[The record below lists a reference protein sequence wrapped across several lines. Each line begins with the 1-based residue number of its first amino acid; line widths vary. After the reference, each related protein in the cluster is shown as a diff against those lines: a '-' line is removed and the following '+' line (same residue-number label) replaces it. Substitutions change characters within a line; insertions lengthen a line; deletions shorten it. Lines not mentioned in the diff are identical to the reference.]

1 MRHLVRYFL
10 RGLIVFVPAVVSVLV
25 LWNVFLKLDGLLGIP
40 FPGAGFV
47 ATVAAVTLVGFL
59 ASNFVTQRAFEVLDG
74 IFRRVPFVKLVYGS
88 VRDLVNAFVGERK
101 GFDRPVA
108 VALAGEDGP
117 RLVGFATR
125 ETLEAPGL
133 EALVAV
139 YVPQSYA
146 FAGHVLLVPR
156 SRVTPLS
163 STSADTMAFI
173 VSGGVSGRLRPA
185 A

>member
-25 LWNVFLKLDGLLGIP
+25 LWTVFLKVDGLLGIP

-59 ASNFVTQRAFEVLDG
+59 ASNFVTQRAFELLDRV
-74 IFRRVPFVKLVYGS
+74 FQRVPFVKLVYGS
-88 VRDLVNAFVGERK
+88 VRDLVNAFVGDRK
-101 GFDRPVA
+101 GFDRPVS
-108 VALAGEDGP
+108 VELAGADGP

-125 ETLEAPGL
+125 EALEAPGL
-133 EALVAV
+133 EELVAV

-156 SRVTPLS
+156 SRVTPLA

>member
-25 LWNVFLKLDGLLGIP
+25 LWTVFLKVDGLLGIP

-59 ASNFVTQRAFEVLDG
+59 ASNFVTQRAFELLDRV
-74 IFRRVPFVKLVYGS
+74 FQRVPFVKLVYGS
-88 VRDLVNAFVGERK
+88 VRDLVNAFVGDRK
-101 GFDRPVA
+101 GFDRPVS
-108 VALAGEDGP
+108 VELAGAGGP

-133 EALVAV
+133 EELVAV

-156 SRVTPLS
+156 SRVTPLA

>member
-25 LWNVFLKLDGLLGIP
+25 LWTVFLKVDGLLGIP

-59 ASNFVTQRAFEVLDG
+59 ASNFVTQRAFDLLDRV
-74 IFRRVPFVKLVYGS
+74 FQRVPFVKLVYGS

-101 GFDRPVA
+101 GFDRPVS
-108 VALAGEDGP
+108 VALAGADGP
-117 RLVGFATR
+117 LLVGFATR

-133 EALVAV
+133 EELVAV

-156 SRVTPLS
+156 SRVTPLG

>member
-25 LWNVFLKLDGLLGIP
+25 LWSVFRKLDGLLGIP
-40 FPGAGFV
+40 FPGAGLV

-59 ASNFVTQRAFEVLDG
+59 ASNFVTKRAFELLERV
-74 IFRRVPFVKLVYGS
+74 FQAVPFVKLVYGS

-101 GFDRPVA
+101 GFDRPVS
-108 VALAGEDGP
+108 VAIGGPEGP

-133 EALVAV
+133 EDLVAV
-139 YVPQSYA
+139 YVPQAYA
-146 FAGHVLLVPR
+146 FAGHVLLVQR
-156 SRVTPLS
+156 SRVAPLAA
-163 STSADTMAFI
+163 TSADTMAFI